1 MDEGAAAA
9 DTAVANASEV
19 WLGGV
24 DVNCL
29 TCGFDMCVCELPDEV
44 PAPNTDLFG
53 ESSDKD
59 GDSPMLIRWMAA
71 TYTNSSMLKAL
82 QLQNDILSGSQ
93 VGEAK
98 SMFVASGRG
107 MKRAKSLL
115 VGGQMRWVPDKSVRI
130 DNQCMMAPVG
140 KGAYVQ

>member
-1 MDEGAAAA
+1 MHYLWIRHVCVEGA
-9 DTAVANASEV
+9 
-19 WLGGV
+19 
-24 DVNCL
+24 
-29 TCGFDMCVCELPDEV
+29 DEV
-44 PAPNTDLFG
+44 AAGSDMFG
-53 ESSDKD
+53 ESTDKD

-82 QLQNDILSGSQ
+82 QLQNDILSGSR
-93 VGEAK
+93 VGENA

-107 MKRAKSLL
+107 MKRAKELL